1 MNQQRNNYFVYTKNK
16 SKVERALRQGNIDN
30 GAFSQIGFV
39 DEFFAYLMS
48 SDFFPFCEHT
58 YPSPRVKR
66 EVAPWFLLASLV
78 GAKMVGEKS
87 FRNIPYVLANGSLLK
102 LLGFN
107 IGPLPGFNNKNKKKR
122 IFPVDQDTIRKYFK
136 DTNPDKLTRWFNNDF
151 SAWLS
156 KKRAYS
162 SGLFILDAS
171 FIPLPSNNTYQ
182 NASYV
187 RLDKDGNHA
196 EVDDRDAK
204 NTLCYK
210 LSSLLNTDREAS
222 YYIYAAAR
230 LDSGCINGLYE
241 GKELVEN
248 FIAGGGYIS
257 TLLIDRGYLDGEM
270 LADFKRKYKI
280 NWIIPLKSNMS
291 AYDDAVGL
299 SRAKN
304 AKWELYKTEQNIDGF
319 AVLKEEV
326 ITFTHVSSWEQLD
339 VPIYISVKKTT
350 DYQNGNVSY
359 FVLAHTKKYCTFAE
373 AFDLYTKRTAIEERH
388 RQLKGWWSLT
398 SFTSTS
404 YSLVLTQVLSTL
416 ITYSL
421 MQLYL
426 ISSDMQDLAS
436 KTIDTIVKREKRGR
450 HVVICYSGSNYGVF
464 DIDEYSFIIMDLPSV
479 YKERLKKKIRLWNK
493 DPP

>member
-1 MNQQRNNYFVYTKNK
+1 MNQKRTDYFVYTQNK
-16 SKVERALRQGNIDN
+16 SRVEKALRQGNIDN
-30 GAFSQIGFV
+30 GAFSAIGFV
-39 DEFFAYLMS
+39 DEFFAYLVS
-48 SDFFPFCEHT
+48 SDFFPFCEAT
-58 YPSPRVKR
+58 YPSPRVKK
-66 EVAPWFLLASLV
+66 EVACWFLLASLLA
-78 GAKMVGEKS
+78 AKMVGEKS
-87 FRNIPYVLANGSLLK
+87 FRNIPYVLTNGSLLK

-107 IGPLPGFNNKNKKKR
+107 IGPLPGFNNKNKKDR
-122 IFPVDQDTIRKYFK
+122 TFPVDQDTIRKYFK
-136 DTNPDKLTRWFNNDF
+136 DTDPDKLTAWFNTCF
-151 SAWLS
+151 MAWLS
-156 KKRAYS
+156 KKRAYQ

-171 FIPLPSNNTYQ
+171 FIPLPDNINYQ
-182 NASYV
+182 NASRV

-196 EVDDRDAK
+196 EDDDRDAR

-210 LSSLLNTDREAS
+210 LSSLLNTDKEAS

-230 LDSGCINGLYE
+230 LDSGCANGLHE

-270 LADFKRKYKI
+270 LTDFKRKYKI
-280 NWIIPLKSNMS
+280 NWIIPLKKNMS

-304 AKWELYKTEQNIDGF
+304 AKWELYKTEQDRDGF
-319 AVLKEEV
+319 TIAKEEV
-326 ITFTHVSSWEQLD
+326 ITFAHITSWEQLD

-350 DYQNGNVSY
+350 DYQEGDVSY
-359 FVLAHTKKYCTFAE
+359 FVLAYTKRYSTPAE
-373 AFDLYTKRTAIEERH
+373 AFDLYAKRTKIEERH
-388 RQLKGWWSLT
+388 RQLKGWWSLA

-404 YSLVLTQVLSTL
+404 YSLVLTQVFSTL
-416 ITYSL
+416 ATYSL

-426 ISSDMQDLAS
+426 ISSDMQDLAR

-450 HVVICYSGSNYGVF
+450 YVVICYSGTNYGIF
-464 DIDEYSFIIMDLPSV
+464 DIDEYSFIIMDLPTI